1 MRQSPSFQIGLPE
14 LIARGLMDRGESLGI
29 NKTVMNAV
37 SELRVSPNNI
47 ESVLLL
53 ICGMVAQ
60 PPLIGCILVLTPST
74 VSAPYAAYPLLD
86 EQVTDERHVSENDSR
101 MDTERELRA
110 QNKRL
115 GESITWILSVL
126 QSKESSEAKDE
137 GAARVSV
144 QHKEAIESLTYVR
157 DILGGEVKEIDER
170 RLWGV
175 EEYNKRLEGQSKQES
190 KEASVSQPRR
200 QR

>member
-60 PPLIGCILVLTPST
+60 PPRIGCIFGSHAIY
-74 VSAPYAAYPLLD
+74 SI
-86 EQVTDERHVSENDSR
+86 
-101 MDTERELRA
+101 RA
-110 QNKRL
+110 VC
-115 GESITWILSVL
+115 GI
-126 QSKESSEAKDE
+126 
-137 GAARVSV
+137 
-144 QHKEAIESLTYVR
+144 SLT
-157 DILGGEVKEIDER
+157 R
-170 RLWGV
+170 RAGD
-175 EEYNKRLEGQSKQES
+175 R
-190 KEASVSQPRR
+190 
-200 QR
+200 